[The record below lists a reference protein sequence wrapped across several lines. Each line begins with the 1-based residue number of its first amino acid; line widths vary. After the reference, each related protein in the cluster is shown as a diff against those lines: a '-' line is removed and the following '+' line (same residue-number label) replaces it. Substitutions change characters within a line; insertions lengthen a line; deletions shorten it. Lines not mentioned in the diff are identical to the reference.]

1 MSVLTVYRPALA
13 GAVLSLALLAGPA
26 AAESGKGLAY
36 VSNQNGEITVIDL
49 AKMEAVGEIDAGGG
63 SPRGIGVTADGKYL
77 ISANRDSSDVAIIDR
92 LSGKIVKRIPI
103 GENPEFVRVRGNYAF
118 VSFEPASVGGPPPKP
133 GSEEEKKLRQQREE
147 EDEEPARIAVVD
159 LKKLEKIREIE
170 GGMETEGIEFS
181 ADGKHII
188 ITNEA
193 DENLSVHDIET
204 GKMVKKI
211 DTKEHGIRPRGV
223 KMHPSGQYYAATL
236 EYGNKLVILDGKYN
250 ITKVVSTGEVPYGL
264 MFDRS
269 GDRLFVALAKGKALQ
284 VFDTK
289 TWKPVKEIPVGDRC
303 WHFTY
308 TPDESHILVA
318 CGRSH
323 DIHVI
328 DAKSLTPV
336 KTIEDKKLPWG
347 IVTYPKSMGSLD
359 TPK

>member
-1 MSVLTVYRPALA
+1 
-13 GAVLSLALLAGPA
+13 
-26 AAESGKGLAY
+26 
-36 VSNQNGEITVIDL
+36 
-49 AKMEAVGEIDAGGG
+49 
-63 SPRGIGVTADGKYL
+63 
-77 ISANRDSSDVAIIDR
+77 
-92 LSGKIVKRIPI
+92 
-103 GENPEFVRVRGNYAF
+103 

-204 GKMVKKI
+204 GKLVKKI

-250 ITKVVSTGEVPYGL
+250 I
-264 MFDRS
+264 
-269 GDRLFVALAKGKALQ
+269 
-284 VFDTK
+284 
-289 TWKPVKEIPVGDRC
+289 
-303 WHFTY
+303 
-308 TPDESHILVA
+308 
-318 CGRSH
+318 
-323 DIHVI
+323 
-328 DAKSLTPV
+328 
-336 KTIEDKKLPWG
+336 
-347 IVTYPKSMGSLD
+347 
-359 TPK
+359 